1 MPVRSMQPQG
11 AAICGGGASAPLLS
25 AALLLF
31 GAAVAH
37 AQVVQYRISLPEPEH
52 HWMRVEA
59 TFSGLPDSAVELH
72 MSRSSPGRYALHEF
86 TKNVYDLQAADA
98 GGRALA
104 VSPITPSQW
113 TVTGHHG
120 SLRVSYRVY
129 GDRVDGTYVSIDP
142 THAHLNMP
150 ASLMWMPGLELRPV
164 RVTFVRPA
172 AGPNWSVATQLFP
185 TDDPLVFTAPNLQFL
200 MDSPAEFGPVTWRR
214 FEEPFNGDGSGA
226 SAHMRIALH
235 HMGSDA
241 DADDFAAGV
250 KAIVEAERA
259 VYGELPPYENG
270 TYTFLADYL
279 PWANGDGM
287 EHRNSTVMTSR
298 LSLAGGRIRLLDTV
312 AHEFFHCWNVERI
325 RPKTL
330 EPFDFDRANMSGELW
345 LGEGVTSYYD
355 GLVMARAGLFSLDD
369 FARDLSFIVAPVLES
384 PSYRFRSAEDMSR
397 LAPLVDAAQWID
409 RTNWENTAISYYTF
423 GAAVGLG
430 FDLAIREHTNGR
442 ATLDDFMRAMWRTHG
457 KPGGRLVGYVDHPY
471 TPADIRD
478 HLAEVT
484 DAAFADD
491 LMSKYVQG
499 RERMD
504 YGRLLA
510 LAGFTLRK
518 EHAGQA
524 SMGTMELE
532 TTGSRVRISGPTRIG
547 QAAYDAGLDV
557 GDEIL
562 AVGETAVSSVQQLAD
577 AVTAHKVGDKVPVRF
592 LRRGVETSTGVTLEE
607 DPNLEVVSVES
618 EGGTVS
624 DAQRAFRKA
633 WIR

>member
-1 MPVRSMQPQG
+1 MQPQG

-113 TVTGHHG
+113 TVAGHHG

-298 LSLAGGRIRLLDTV
+298 LSLAGGRMRLLDTV

-345 LGEGVTSYYD
+345 LAEGVTSYYD

-592 LRRGVETSTGVTLEE
+592 LRRGVETSTEVTLEE

-624 DAQRAFRKA
+624 DAQKTFRKA